1 MTPAENR
8 RRAGA
13 ALASALIV
21 GGVVAALIAG
31 LGVPFVPLANHPLQ
45 SVVTVSP
52 APPRPTPTPT
62 PVARP
67 TPTPQPHQ
75 GGGGKPRVTTPQLEA
90 PPASAVVLSVP
101 VPAMPAQGRAGTA
114 PPGDDGGS
122 GSGSGGGSGSGSGNG
137 YGSGSGY
144 HLPAVLPRQTRGK
157 LHFTDLPPDLRKRR
171 QGDVLTLRYRIGVDG
186 AVSGCTI
193 LSSSGDPALDAQTCA
208 LISERFRFRPARDVE
223 GNPVAFTMTEIHG
236 WDDASGAEGR

>member
-13 ALASALIV
+13 ALASALTV
-21 GGVVAALIAG
+21 GSVVAALIAG
-31 LGVPFVPLANHPLQ
+31 LGARFVPLANHPLQ

-52 APPRPTPTPT
+52 APPQPAPTPT
-62 PVARP
+62 PVARANP
-67 TPTPQPHQ
+67 KPPHQ

-101 VPAMPAQGRAGTA
+101 VPATPAQGRAGTA
-114 PPGDDGGS
+114 QSGGDGGS

-144 HLPAVLPRQTRGK
+144 RLPAVLPRQTHGK

-186 AVSGCTI
+186 TVSGCTI

-208 LISERFRFRPARDVE
+208 LISERFRFRPARDVQ
-223 GNPVAFTMTEIHG
+223 GNAVAFTMTEIHG
-236 WDDASGAEGR
+236 WDDASEPDER